1 MDLLAT
7 ILWCCLRAWKA
18 GGMRE
23 NFGNVVAEAMAA
35 GRPVLVA
42 RGLAW
47 DHLESFGAGFVFDR
61 TEASVCEVLRK
72 AQSVGD
78 GLKWEQMSWSG
89 RQYVEQQLDPIK
101 LGEQVWQVLKRPDQ
115 ANLSHPLAE
124 GSSL

>member
-1 MDLLAT
+1 
-7 ILWCCLRAWKA
+7 
-18 GGMRE
+18 
-23 NFGNVVAEAMAA
+23 MAA

-72 AQSVGD
+72 AQS
-78 GLKWEQMSWSG
+78 LERSEWERMSSNG

-115 ANLSHPLAE
+115 ANLPQSLAE